1 MRLVPIELFTPL
13 GAFVATAALTIGPT
27 RNRLTAAALLPL
39 PEPQQLSRL
48 AYPLP
53 FSLSALYC

>member
-27 RNRLTAAALLPL
+27 RNRLTAAAG
-39 PEPQQLSRL
+39 
-48 AYPLP
+48 A
-53 FSLSALYC
+53 AAVI